1 MCHWLEGATGYE
13 VDDPFDVNS
22 KVYITSMGTKVTI
35 DDALGEFEAKNVG
48 FPNILMD
55 WEGKALPGI
64 TKLHAAAEP
73 PEKKTKLMKG
83 GFEPGGR
90 HRVRS
95 ERFGRSEA
103 VTCDRSSAQAPPCQG
118 RSVGAKF
125 EQFGFEP
132 ERIDFQPRN

>member
-1 MCHWLEGATGYE
+1 MNVCVLLVGGATGYE

-22 KVYITSMGTKVTI
+22 KVYITIMGTKVTI

-73 PEKKTKLMKG
+73 PEKKTKLMK
-83 GFEPGGR
+83 
-90 HRVRS
+90 
-95 ERFGRSEA
+95 EA
-103 VTCDRSSAQAPPCQG
+103 LSQEGATGSAVSGSAAAKPSNVAAALRRRLPAK
-118 RSVGAKF
+118 GA
-125 EQFGFEP
+125 Q
-132 ERIDFQPRN
+132 

>member
-1 MCHWLEGATGYE
+1 MS
-13 VDDPFDVNS
+13 S
-22 KVYITSMGTKVTI
+22 KVYITIMGTKVTI
-35 DDALGEFEAKNVG
+35 DDALGKFEAKNMR
-48 FPNILMD
+48 FPDILMD

-73 PEKKTKLMKG
+73 FEKKTKTHEG

-103 VTCDRSSAQAPPCQG
+103 VKCGRSSAQAPPCQG
-118 RSVGAKF
+118 RSVGVKF

-132 ERIDFQPRN
+132 ERIGFQPRN